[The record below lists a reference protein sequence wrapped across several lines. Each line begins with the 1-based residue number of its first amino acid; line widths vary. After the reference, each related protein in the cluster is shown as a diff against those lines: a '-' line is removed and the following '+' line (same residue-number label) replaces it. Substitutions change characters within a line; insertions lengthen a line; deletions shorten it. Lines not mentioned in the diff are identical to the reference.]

1 MSTPSGFTPVNPKT
15 TELPD
20 IESDSEPMSKQT
32 FEPFGSDEWAEVMNT
47 NVRTGKHEIKH
58 MIDRPAW
65 IPGTAP
71 LTT

>member
-32 FEPFGSDEWAEVMNT
+32 FEPFASDEWAESDE
-47 NVRTGKHEIKH
+47 HEGSH
-58 MIDRPAW
+58 W
-65 IPGTAP
+65 HT
-71 LTT
+71 